1 MAALRGENAIDPS
14 GSQSGIEILARS
26 TEVAQINPAAGTTAV
41 AIAAVF
47 APASPFG
54 AGEVDGVRV
63 LVHIRG
69 AEITGF
75 GVSGCLEP
83 IG

>member
-1 MAALRGENAIDPS
+1 MATLRGENAIDPA
-14 GSQSGIEILARS
+14 SQSGIEILARS
-26 TEVAQINPAAGTTAV
+26 TEVAQISPAAGTTAV

-47 APASPFG
+47 APASPFS

-69 AEITGF
+69 AERGC